1 MTDKT
6 TPVTIA
12 NVFKQRIAEMPDTI
26 ETKKDIETYS
36 KNLIKEIL
44 NDFKKKNKKDGVE
57 LPKKPLNAYQQF
69 VKDMQQKIK
78 DEHPELDAKERFSKI
93 AQEWQKQKN
102 A

>member
-6 TPVTIA
+6 TPITIA
-12 NVFKQRIAEMPDTI
+12 TVFKQRIVDMPDTI

-57 LPKKPLNAYQQF
+57 LPKKPLNPYQQF
-69 VKDMQQKIK
+69 VKDMPIISLGFKVCFI
-78 DEHPELDAKERFSKI
+78 I
-93 AQEWQKQKN
+93 IYIIVITMIN
-102 A
+102 II